1 MSKELIIGLSG
12 KIGSGKTTFAE
23 FLKEELETIGI
34 VTKILNFADALKKIT
49 FELSGHHGYTQED
62 KQVYLEDWGM
72 TVGTMLQRLGTEVMR
87 TNFDEDVWVKA
98 TFSKLIPG
106 VNIIGDCRFPNEAEA
121 IKKRG
126 GLLIRLDGDPAE
138 VRKNSTRDLTHA
150 SETSLDNYNEFDYV
164 FLNTGTLE
172 DLKTFVNEVV
182 NRLLDDHFQ
191 EDTRLLNL
199 NL

>member
-1 MSKELIIGLSG
+1 MKTIVIGLSG
-12 KIGSGKTTFAE
+12 KIGSGKSTLAE

-34 VTKILNFADALKKIT
+34 GTKILNFADALKKIT

-106 VNIIGDCRFPNEAEA
+106 VNIIGDCRFPNECEKFKENGFDT
-121 IKKRG
+121 ITVRVERPGFQSSLTDEQKRH
-126 GLLIRLDGDPAE
+126 P
-138 VRKNSTRDLTHA
+138 
-150 SETSLDNYNEFDYV
+150 SETALDNYGFHYRVEARDMKELSDNAKILAEILSY
-164 FLNTGTLE
+164 
-172 DLKTFVNEVV
+172 KHK
-182 NRLLDDHFQ
+182 RK
-191 EDTRLLNL
+191 
-199 NL
+199 